1 MKPAAMR
8 SKMAERTSKPPWP
21 RRSRDERERNG
32 WRLPFWLPQIV
43 CHGSH
48 DLLPLSFH
56 HVHLEVF
63 HLDSDGPDVRPAIL
77 LPISAAFI

>member
-1 MKPAAMR
+1 MKSTAMR

-21 RRSRDERERNG
+21 RCRRKEGEDLVSA
-32 WRLPFWLPQIV
+32 LWLPQIV
-43 CHGSH
+43 CHGSQ
-48 DLLPLSFH
+48 DLLPLPFH
-56 HVHLEVF
+56 HVQLEVR